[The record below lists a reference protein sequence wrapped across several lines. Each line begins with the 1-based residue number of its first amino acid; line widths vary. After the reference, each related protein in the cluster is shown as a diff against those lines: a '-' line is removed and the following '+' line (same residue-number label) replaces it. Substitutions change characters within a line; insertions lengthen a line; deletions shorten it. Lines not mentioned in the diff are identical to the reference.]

1 MSNVNLDP
9 SASTDNPAPQEESSF
24 ADMLS
29 NFDRQHADGKRG
41 DSVTGTVVSFGA
53 EAILVD
59 VGRKIE
65 GSLPLSRW
73 RETEQGEPQTGATLT
88 VTIGPRNEE
97 GYYEL
102 STLKIQRPKDWSGLQ
117 KAFAEKG
124 NIAGI
129 VIEQV
134 KGGFRVDVGVRAF
147 MPASR
152 SGVRDPAEMEA
163 LVGQEIRCRITKLNV
178 EEEDLVVDRRVILEE
193 QEAQRREQVLGELR
207 EGAIIRGKVRNVMD
221 FGAFIDLGGI
231 DGLLHVADISYA
243 RVSKASDA
251 VKVGDE
257 LEVKILKVD
266 PAAKK
271 ISVGLKQL
279 QEDPWTTAAR
289 TFHVGD
295 RISGTVSRL
304 TDFGAFIELLPGV
317 DGLIHV
323 SELSWDKRVRKP
335 GDLLKI
341 GERVETVILQTNAE
355 ERRISLGYKQILG
368 DPWDAATQKFPLGS
382 LVEGPI
388 TNVAGF
394 GVFIDL
400 GDGIEGMVHISDI
413 TNEKRLNHP
422 KEKLA
427 KGQMV
432 KGVVLEVDRERRRIR
447 LGMKQ
452 LEPTTL
458 DGFISEHQ
466 TGETVS
472 GRLVEVHGNK
482 ATVELGEGV
491 MGTCELKA
499 TAAPAEIPDEVK
511 ATDVSSLTAMLAAKW
526 KQGGSAGPAKETA
539 RAGQVRSFRISYL
552 DASKRLIQLELAG

>member
-1 MSNVNLDP
+1 MSNANSGP
-9 SASTDNPAPQEESSF
+9 SVPTDNPSEEESSF

-29 NFDRQHADGKRG
+29 NFDRQHPDGDRG
-41 DSVTGTVVSFGA
+41 EGVTGRVISVGA

-59 VGRKIE
+59 IGRKIE
-65 GSLPLSRW
+65 GSLPLSKW
-73 RETEQGEPQTGATLT
+73 RETEQGEPQCGATLN

-102 STLKIQRPKDWSGLQ
+102 STAKVQRPKDWSGLQ
-117 KAFAEKG
+117 KAFAEKE

-134 KGGFRVDVGVRAF
+134 KGGFRVDIGVLAF

-152 SGVRDPAEMEA
+152 SGVRDTAEMEA
-163 LVGQEIRCRITKLNV
+163 LVGQEIQCRITKLEV
-178 EEEDLVVDRRVILEE
+178 EKEDVVVDRRIVLEE
-193 QEAQRREQVLGELR
+193 QEAQRRERVFRELR
-207 EGAIIRGKVRNVMD
+207 EGASVRGKVRNVMD

-243 RVSKASDA
+243 HIGKATDV
-251 VKVGDE
+251 VKTGDE

-266 PAAKK
+266 AATKK

-279 QEDPWTTAAR
+279 QEDPWTAAAR

-295 RISGTVSRL
+295 RVSGTVSRL

-323 SELSWDKRVRKP
+323 SELSWDKRVRRP

-341 GERVETVILQTNAE
+341 GERVETVILQMNAE
-355 ERRISLGYKQILG
+355 ERRIGLGYKQALG
-368 DPWDAATQKFPLGS
+368 DPWDTVTQKFPVGS
-382 LVEGPI
+382 TVEGPV
-388 TNVAGF
+388 TNLTAF
-394 GVFIDL
+394 GAFIYL

-422 KEKLA
+422 REKLA
-427 KGQMV
+427 KGQTV
-432 KGVVLEVDRERRRIR
+432 KAEVLEMDRERRRIR

-452 LEPTTL
+452 LEPTTV

-466 TGETVS
+466 AGQTVS
-472 GRLVEVHGNK
+472 GRLVEVHASE

-491 MGTCELKA
+491 MGTCHFKA
-499 TAAPAEIPDEVK
+499 SPDTASTPEPAK
-511 ATDVSSLTAMLAAKW
+511 ATDVSSLSAMLAAKW
-526 KQGGSAGPAKETA
+526 KQGGQAAAAKEVF
-539 RAGQVRSFRISYL
+539 RAGQVRSFRISNL
-552 DASKRLIQLELAG
+552 DAAKRLIELELAS

>member
-1 MSNVNLDP
+1 MSNLNSDP
-9 SASTDNPAPQEESSF
+9 SVPNDNPSGEESSF

-29 NFDRQHADGKRG
+29 SFDRQHADGNRG
-41 DSVTGTVVSFGA
+41 DSVTGTVVAVDG
-53 EAILVD
+53 EVILVD

-65 GSLPLSRW
+65 GALPISKW
-73 RETEQGEPQTGATLT
+73 HETERSEPHVGATLN

-102 STLKIQRPKDWSGLQ
+102 STLKIQRPKDWNGLQ
-117 KAFAEKG
+117 KAFAEKK
-124 NIAGI
+124 NIAAI
-129 VIEQV
+129 VAEQV
-134 KGGFRVDVGVRAF
+134 KGGFRVDIGVRAF

-152 SGVRDPAEMEA
+152 SGVRETAEMEA
-163 LVGQEIRCRITKLNV
+163 LVGQEIQCRIIKLDV
-178 EEEDLVVDRRVILEE
+178 EKEDVVVDRRAILEE
-193 QEAQRREQVLGELR
+193 QDAQRREEAFRELR
-207 EGAIIRGKVRNVMD
+207 EGAIIRGKVRSVMD

-243 RVSKASDA
+243 HIGKATDA
-251 VKVGDE
+251 VKTGDE

-266 PAAKK
+266 PASKK

-289 TFHVGD
+289 TFHMGD
-295 RISGTVSRL
+295 RVTGTVSRL

-341 GERVETVILQTNAE
+341 GQRVDAVILQMNPE
-355 ERRISLGYKQILG
+355 ERRISLGYKQVLG
-368 DPWDAATQKFPLGS
+368 DPWDTIAQKFPGGS
-382 LVEGPI
+382 TVEGPVTNI
-388 TNVAGF
+388 TAF
-394 GVFIDL
+394 GAFIDL
-400 GDGIEGMVHISDI
+400 GDGLEGMVHISDI

-422 KEKLA
+422 REKLT
-427 KGQMV
+427 KGQTV
-432 KGVVLEVDRERRRIR
+432 KAEVLEMDRERRRIR

-452 LEPTTL
+452 LEPTTV

-466 TGETVS
+466 AGQTVS

-491 MGTCELKA
+491 MGTCHLKA
-499 TAAPAEIPDEVK
+499 APDTAHIPEPVK
-511 ATDVSSLTAMLAAKW
+511 ATDVSSLSAMLSAKW
-526 KQGGSAGPAKETA
+526 KQGGSVPAAKEAAGP
-539 RAGQVRSFRISYL
+539 GQVRSFRISNL
-552 DASKRLIQLELAG
+552 DPARRLIELELAS